1 MAFYM
6 AYLGLH
12 MQAMQAMQTIMELTP
27 YALADLW
34 LTQFKSINK

>member
-12 MQAMQAMQTIMELTP
+12 MQAMQTIMELTP

-34 LTQFKSINK
+34 LNQYKLISK

>member
-6 AYLGLH
+6 AYLGVH
-12 MQAMQAMQTIMELTP
+12 MQAMQTIMELTP

-34 LTQFKSINK
+34 MKQCKLISK

>member
-1 MAFYM
+1 MTFYM

-12 MQAMQAMQTIMELTP
+12 MQAMQTIMELTP

>member
-12 MQAMQAMQTIMELTP
+12 MQAMQTIMELTP

-34 LTQFKSINK
+34 MKQYKLSSK

>member
-12 MQAMQAMQTIMELTP
+12 MQAMQTIMELTP

-34 LTQFKSINK
+34 MKQFKSINK